1 VAAIINVLLA
11 SVLAV
16 ALPGPRAS
24 LHGFTQARAE
34 QTDAADALGDPSGQP
49 LGGSIKD
56 TVRAVSPVA
65 LLSKVV
71 LDVAR
76 REASRDW
83 QSARRGDILSPGDK
97 VKTGEKSVAV
107 IKFRDRSLV
116 RVRERSE
123 LTVNETTSGVCVSRS
138 VNLED
143 GSVGFKTEKQGS
155 DEEFRFTSPTSVA
168 SIRGTE
174 GQFISGRDSDTL
186 IIIEGVVLLKNARS
200 FETVEVQAGHT
211 GIANSDG
218 TVFVRQ
224 ATLTEITK
232 ARGAVREDGEMMHA
246 PAAEGQGG
254 TVAPGVSL

>member
-1 VAAIINVLLA
+1 MINIVHV

-16 ALPGPRAS
+16 VWLGVPDV
-24 LHGFTQARAE
+24 LHGFTQAHAE
-34 QTDAADALGDPSGQP
+34 QAGVADALGDPSDQP

-56 TVRAVSPVA
+56 TVRAVSPVG

-76 REASRDW
+76 REASTDW
-83 QSARRGDILSPGDK
+83 QMARRGDILSSGDK

-123 LTVNETTSGVCVSRS
+123 LTVNETTSGSCVSRS
-138 VNLED
+138 VNLEK
-143 GSVGFKTEKQGS
+143 GSVGFKLEKQGS

-174 GQFISGRDSDTL
+174 GQFVSGLDSDTL
-186 IIIEGVVLLKNARS
+186 TIIEGVVLLTNARS
-200 FETVEVQAGHT
+200 FEAVEVQAG
-211 GIANSDG
+211 NPD
-218 TVFVRQ
+218 
-224 ATLTEITK
+224 
-232 ARGAVREDGEMMHA
+232 RGDNGSGC
-246 PAAEGQGG
+246 GQ
-254 TVAPGVSL
+254 